1 MFVLMLYYDV
11 QMEAIRQ
18 VPPVNVVEGEEAR
31 YFYESRRLDT
41 V

>member
-11 QMEAIRQ
+11 QMVAIRQ
-18 VPPVNVVEGEEAR
+18 VPPVNVEGEEAR